1 MHISQPHPT
10 YNVTGMKL
18 TLFTALLASCVATTQ
33 SFMLPRASILAFQGA
48 ARPALARAP
57 AHAAGRRMMLSR
69 SLAMAANPKVRC

>member
-1 MHISQPHPT
+1 MHISQPHVT
-10 YNVTGMKL
+10 YNLIGMKL

-48 ARPALARAP
+48 RPALARAP

-69 SLAMAANPKVRC
+69 SLAMAANPKVRR